1 MGMIHSPEPVRIRKD
16 SPPEEQIS
24 QTAAEVDQI
33 ITRHGFQESSLIAIL
48 TDIQAHLNFLPQKAL
63 TRVAKSLDI
72 PLTRVYAVATFYKAF
87 SLEPRGRHTIKV
99 CLGTACHVRGGARIL
114 NYVQN
119 RLGVTSGGTTRDLR
133 FSLESVNCLGACALG
148 PMIVVDGD
156 HHGRIKTNAI
166 ESILKRYE

>member
-1 MGMIHSPEPVRIRKD
+1 MVMIHSSEPLRTRKD
-16 SPPEEQIS
+16 SPPKGQIS
-24 QTAAEVDQI
+24 QTGTEVDEI
-33 ITRHGFQESSLIAIL
+33 ITRHGFQESSLLAIL
-48 TDIQAHLNFLPQKAL
+48 MDIQTHLNFLPQKAL
-63 TRVAKSLDI
+63 TRVATSLDI
-72 PLTRVYAVATFYKAF
+72 PLTRVYAVATYYRAF

>member
-1 MGMIHSPEPVRIRKD
+1 MIQSSDPDHTHENPAQERPLD
-16 SPPEEQIS
+16 SWP
-24 QTAAEVDQI
+24 TEVDEI
-33 ITRHGFQESSLIAIL
+33 IARHGFQGSSLIAIL
-48 TDIQAHLNFLPQKAL
+48 MDIQARLNFLPQKAL

-72 PLTRVYAVATFYKAF
+72 PLTRVYAVATFYKVF
-87 SLEPRGRHTIKV
+87 SLQPRGRHTIKV

-114 NYVQN
+114 NYLQN
-119 RLGVTSGGTTRDLR
+119 RLGVTAGRTTRDSR

-166 ESILKRYE
+166 DSILKRYE